1 MHDDDDALR
10 GIDLAAW
17 QPPPPPA
24 GTADAVIARLREPAA
39 APAIEPAD
47 RPPRRALWLGG
58 LAVVAAAALAFTVL
72 GATRSAS
79 SGRGELIAARPAHVE
94 LGDSSADLDG
104 GAELHWE
111 RERHRITA
119 HQARGTVRWTIGAED
134 TLVIA
139 PGPPGSAAT
148 IEASGASLRVE
159 VRMNLSDMRLLGASA
174 LTAVAVSIV
183 TVVVYEGH
191 VKATSG
197 GQTVNVTPGAT
208 VELLP
213 GRPPQPPGEVQSD
226 RPAEP
231 VAVGA
236 NTAEVQALEAQL
248 HAAKA
253 ELARLEAELAARP
266 VHTRPPPPPPPPPP
280 APKPAARESTAPEIR
295 NDRPID
301 PACESVNVD
310 DMMSQAQNQFTAGFA
325 KSALNLVTKA
335 LQCQQNA
342 RMYRFATAYACAAHD
357 LATAREMFAKVPA
370 QFQAALV
377 QRCQQENLVL
387 TVP

>member
-1 MHDDDDALR
+1 MRDDDDALR

-17 QPPPPPA
+17 QPPPPPT

-47 RPPRRALWLGG
+47 RPTRRALWLGG
-58 LAVVAAAALAFTVL
+58 LAVVAAAAVAFTVL

-79 SGRGELIAARPAHVE
+79 SGHGELIAARPGHVE

-104 GAELHWE
+104 GAELRWE
-111 RERHRITA
+111 RDRHRITA
-119 HQARGTVRWTIGAED
+119 HQARGTVRWTIGPED
-134 TLVIA
+134 TLVIE

-183 TVVVYEGH
+183 TVVVYQGH

-213 GRPPQPPGEVQSD
+213 GRPPQPPAEVLPAK
-226 RPAEP
+226 PAEP

-236 NTAEVQALEAQL
+236 ATPDVSA
-248 HAAKA
+248 
-253 ELARLEAELAARP
+253 LEAELRAAKEQIVRLKADLA
-266 VHTRPPPPPPPPPP
+266 VLLARDRP
-280 APKPAARESTAPEIR
+280 APAPAPAARERTAPTPEVH
-295 NDRPID
+295 NDRPINPFA
-301 PACESVNVD
+301 PACDSVNVD
-310 DMMSQAQNQFTAGFA
+310 DLMSQAANQFGAGFA
-325 KSALNLVTKA
+325 KSALFLVTQA
-335 LQCQQNA
+335 LRCRQDA
-342 RMYRFATAYACAAHD
+342 RMYRIATMYACVAHD
-357 LATAREMFAKVPA
+357 ATTAQKMFAKVPA
-370 QFQAALV
+370 QFQRAMV
-377 QRCQQENLVL
+377 QKCQQENINL